1 MKNHSILNIIVYKK
15 RVTKEMGTGFNVKTI
30 KTKMTEHYKM
40 GFTFRLCVFVATFIA
55 YLFYKDA
62 LYSFVTSP
70 IKFGITP
77 LHMLWMVFML
87 TMISH
92 LFPTDKL
99 PMSLRKYLKE
109 TYVEVEEY
117 SELELLR
124 FVQDQ
129 NRKAWI
135 VMLVWLCFNAVWG
148 FLYLAKIIDNADLL
162 MLTVFYY
169 LCDYICILFYC
180 PFQSVIMK
188 NKCCVNCRIYD
199 WGHFMMFTPML
210 FIKDFFSWSLFFTSL
225 IVLIHWE
232 YVYAKHPERFWAG
245 SNQILKCR
253 NCKDK
258 TCQAKK
264 RIAKAVGMKPYE
276 GE

>member
-1 MKNHSILNIIVYKK
+1 
-15 RVTKEMGTGFNVKTI
+15 MGTGFGFKFV
-30 KTKMTEHYKM
+30 KTKMTRHYAI
-40 GFTFRLCVFVATFIA
+40 GFTFRLGVFIATFLA
-55 YLFYKDA
+55 YLFYKET
-62 LYSFVTSP
+62 LYEFVRTP
-70 IKFGITP
+70 IRFGVTP
-77 LHMLWMVFML
+77 LHVLWLVFMI

-109 TYVEVEEY
+109 TYVEAEGY
-117 SELELLR
+117 SEYELLQ

-129 NRKAWI
+129 NRKAWL
-135 VMLVWLCFNAVWG
+135 VMLVWLCFNAIWG
-148 FLYLAKIIDNADLL
+148 LLYLFKVIDNAGLL

-180 PFQSVIMK
+180 PFQSLLMK

-210 FIKDFFSWSLFFTSL
+210 FIKDFFSWSLFFTSVV
-225 IVLIHWE
+225 VLIHWE
-232 YVYAKHPERFWAG
+232 LVYAKYPERFWEG
-245 SNQILKCR
+245 SNRILQCR

-258 TCQAKK
+258 TCQMKKKIAKK
-264 RIAKAVGMKPYE
+264 VEKHIDITKRV
-276 GE
+276 

>member
-1 MKNHSILNIIVYKK
+1 
-15 RVTKEMGTGFNVKTI
+15 
-30 KTKMTEHYKM
+30 MTRHYAV
-40 GFTFRLCVFVATFIA
+40 GFTFRLGVFIATFLA
-55 YLFYKDA
+55 YLFYKDE
-62 LYSFVTSP
+62 LYGFVRTP
-70 IKFGITP
+70 IRFGVTP
-77 LHMLWMVFML
+77 LHVLWLVFMV

-109 TYVEVEEY
+109 TYVEEE
-117 SELELLR
+117 SHSAFELLQ

-135 VMLVWLCFNAVWG
+135 VMLVWLCFNSIWG
-148 FLYLAKIIDNADLL
+148 LLYLFKVIDNAELL

-210 FIKDFFSWSLFFTSL
+210 FIKDFFSWTLFFTSV

-232 YVYAKHPERFWAG
+232 LVYAKYPERFWSG
-245 SNQILKCR
+245 SNKILQCK

-264 RIAKAVGMKPYE
+264 SIAKKVEKCIDITKGV
-276 GE
+276 

>member
-1 MKNHSILNIIVYKK
+1 
-15 RVTKEMGTGFNVKTI
+15 MGTGFNFKI
-30 KTKMTEHYKM
+30 IQTKMTKHYQI
-40 GFTFRLCVFVATFIA
+40 GFVFRICVFIATFAA
-55 YLFYKDA
+55 YLFYKDE
-62 LYSFVTSP
+62 LYGFVISP
-70 IKFGITP
+70 IRFGITP
-77 LHMLWMVFML
+77 LHVLWLVFML
-87 TMISH
+87 TMLSH

-109 TYVEVEEY
+109 TYVEVPDY
-117 SELELLR
+117 SELELLK

-129 NRKAWI
+129 NKKAWI
-135 VMLVWLCFNAVWG
+135 VMLVWLCFNAIWG
-148 FLYLAKIIDNADLL
+148 VLYLFGILDNADLL

-169 LCDYICILFYC
+169 LCDYICILLYC

-232 YVYAKHPERFWAG
+232 YIYAKHPERFWVG
-245 SNQILKCR
+245 SNQILKCK

-264 RIAKAVGMKPYE
+264 KIAKKAGMKPYV